1 MATYDKTIDF
11 YKTDFPRSLFPL
23 DTNLV
28 LVETS
33 ASEIG
38 DFIYGGITHK
48 KENESTYSFLPQIRV
63 YAAKPHHHL
72 RRTLKLDPVAEFF
85 LYDLVYRHRSVFPKS
100 VKKGRINFGFR
111 FESGEA
117 ASPIKTY
124 HSFKEA
130 VKEAH
135 GKYSNFAKFDISS
148 YFNSIYHH
156 DLVQWFNNF
165 AKTEE
170 DALFFDKFL
179 RQINAGRSIDCLPHG
194 LFPAKM
200 IGSQFLSFI
209 ENASWLSSELTLRF
223 MDDFY
228 IFSDNYDSV
237 LSDFL
242 TIQRMLGEKG
252 LSINPSKTKIGQIA
266 GLGVEEE
273 VDSVRKLLFNRRL
286 TVVTGSGADFDI
298 VEDEEELL
306 NESDIEYLMNLL
318 KSPEIEDDDAELVLA
333 LLRDYGED
341 VMSYLPLL
349 LSKFPNLSK
358 NIYYFCDHI
367 PDKKE
372 LLVLIQKFVTTNIQ
386 VTEFQLFWIAKI
398 FETYLRDIVG
408 ADDLLVA
415 LYEHPNATDISK
427 AKLLEIPERKFGLGD
442 LREEHLRTGASGW
455 LSWSSAV
462 GTREEKRKNRNH
474 LLGYFANGS
483 SINKLISSCVQKLP

>member
-1 MATYDKTIDF
+1 MAAFDKTINF
-11 YKTDFPRSLFPL
+11 YATDFPRTLFPL
-23 DTNLV
+23 DTNRV
-28 LVETS
+28 LIETS
-33 ASEIG
+33 ATEIG

-48 KENESTYSFLPQIRV
+48 KEKESTYSFLPQVRV

-72 RRTLKLDPVAEFF
+72 RRTAKLDPVAEFF
-85 LYDLVYRHRSVFPKS
+85 LYDLVYRHRSVFPKTL
-100 VKKGRINFGFR
+100 KRGRINFGFR

-117 ASPIKTY
+117 ASPIKTF
-124 HSFKEA
+124 HSFRDA
-130 VKEAH
+130 VKQAH
-135 GKYSNFAKFDISS
+135 GEFTYFAKFDISS

-156 DLVQWFNNF
+156 DLVQWFNNL

-200 IGSQFLSFI
+200 IGSHFLTFI

-228 IFSDNYDSV
+228 VFSDTYDFV

-242 TIQRMLGEKG
+242 AIQRMLGEKG
-252 LSINPSKTKIGQIA
+252 LSVNPSKTKIGLIA
-266 GLGVEEE
+266 DLNVEEK
-273 VDSVRKLLFNRRL
+273 VDSVRKQLFDRRL
-286 TVVTGSGADFDI
+286 IVVTGSGIDENI
-298 VEDEEELL
+298 IEDESELL
-306 NESDIEYLMNLL
+306 SESEVKYLMNLL
-318 KSPEIEDDDAELVLA
+318 KSPEIEDDDAELVLT

-358 NIYYFCDHI
+358 NIYHFCDHI
-367 PDKKE
+367 PDKQE
-372 LLVLIQKFVTTNIQ
+372 LLRLIYEFVTTNKQ
-386 VTEFQLFWIAKI
+386 TTEFQLFWIAKI
-398 FETYLRDIVG
+398 FETYLRDISG
-408 ADDLLVA
+408 AGDLLVA

-427 AKLLEIPERKFGLGD
+427 AKLLEIPDRKFGLGD

-462 GTREEKRKNRNH
+462 GTRDEKKKNRNH

-483 SINKLISSCVQKLP
+483 PINELISRCVQKLP